1 MCVPVF
7 CWLLHC
13 NTLQLGAAATYAIC
27 AEPIFLLSSYC
38 LAVMLCMSRWFVM
51 GSVTILEQLLFDEP
65 AKCQQQ
71 GI

>member
-1 MCVPVF
+1 MQFVLSLFV
-7 CWLLHC
+7 
-13 NTLQLGAAATYAIC
+13 
-27 AEPIFLLSSYC
+27 LSSYC

-51 GSVTILEQLLFDEP
+51 GSVTMLEQLLFDEP